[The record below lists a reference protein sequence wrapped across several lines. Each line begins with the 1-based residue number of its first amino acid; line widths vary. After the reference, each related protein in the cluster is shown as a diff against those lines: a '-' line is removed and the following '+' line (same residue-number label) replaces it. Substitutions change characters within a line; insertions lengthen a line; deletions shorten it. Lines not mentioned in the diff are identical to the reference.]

1 MKTSNEPKKSF
12 IQTAKNFFC
21 QANEAEKFMKFRHQS
36 EMELAKQYGATFKH
50 FTPDSCDM
58 IFPNK
63 ESMEAFEKARKEFAM
78 EFANKPI
85 KELFK

>member
-1 MKTSNEPKKSF
+1 MEL
-12 IQTAKNFFC
+12 
-21 QANEAEKFMKFRHQS
+21 AEKF
-36 EMELAKQYGATFKH
+36 GARFKN

-63 ESMEAFEKARKEFAM
+63 ESMDAFEEARKEWAKKFAEM
-78 EFANKPI
+78 PV

>member
-1 MKTSNEPKKSF
+1 MKRIVTN
-12 IQTAKNFFC
+12 NFFA
-21 QANEAEKFMKFRHQS
+21 QMKKAEQFVKFRHQA
-36 EMELAKQYGATFKH
+36 EMELAEKFGAKFKN

-63 ESMEAFEKARKEFAM
+63 ESMDAFEGARKEWAKKFAEM
-78 EFANKPI
+78 PV

>member
-1 MKTSNEPKKSF
+1 MKKARSF
-12 IQTAKNFFC
+12 MNFFC
-21 QANEAEKFMKFRHQS
+21 QTNEAEKFVKFRHQA
-36 EMELAKQYGATFKH
+36 EIELAKKFGARFKN

-63 ESMEAFEKARKEFAM
+63 ESMDAFEEARKEWAKKFAEM
-78 EFANKPI
+78 PV